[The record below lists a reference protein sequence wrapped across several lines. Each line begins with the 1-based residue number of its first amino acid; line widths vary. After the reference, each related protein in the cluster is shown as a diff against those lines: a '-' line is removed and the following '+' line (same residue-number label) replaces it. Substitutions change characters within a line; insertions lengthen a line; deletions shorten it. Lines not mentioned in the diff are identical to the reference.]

1 MNQIDFVQVTSGKKK
16 RLLDLF
22 GNWCNEVITL
32 ISETPEHMILQ
43 RDIYDRDMINTW
55 GIGRVT
61 LLGDAAHPMQPNLGQ
76 GGCMAIEVRY
86 LSIIS
91 KSKDKNNRK

>member
-1 MNQIDFVQVTSGKKK
+1 
-16 RLLDLF
+16 
-22 GNWCNEVITL
+22 
-32 ISETPEHMILQ
+32 MILQ

-76 GGCMAIEVRY
+76 GGCMAIEVVIYKFQPQKRE
-86 LSIIS
+86 IIP
-91 KSKDKNNRK
+91 